1 MKSIITSREK
11 LEESFKKAGL
21 DLLQREKVGDYELFI
36 GDGFS
41 NSPHFRW
48 QNFGVNPGEFPTGMF
63 VTFWWLGKD
72 VGSTVKLHIGRPMF
86 MEPSEFMREWR
97 VNAARKDANKA
108 LKKLRSRVH

>member
-11 LEESFKKAGL
+11 LEESFKRAGL
-21 DLLQREKVGDYELFI
+21 DLLPRERAGNYELFI

-41 NSPHFRW
+41 SAPHFQW
-48 QNFGVNPGEFPTGMF
+48 QRFGVEPGEFPAGMF

-86 MEPSEFMREWR
+86 MNLSEFRREAR
-97 VNAARKDANKA
+97 VNAARKDAKAA
-108 LKKLRSRVH
+108 LKRLKRAH